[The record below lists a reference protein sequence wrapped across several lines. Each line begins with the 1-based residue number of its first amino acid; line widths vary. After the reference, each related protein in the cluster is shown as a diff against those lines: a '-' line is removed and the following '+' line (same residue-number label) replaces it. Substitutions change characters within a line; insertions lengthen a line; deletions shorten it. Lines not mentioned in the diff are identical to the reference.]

1 MQILTYIYKVFS
13 KLEIIILGPIFE
25 TAMFEITMFE
35 STTFKTT
42 VYKTTLFE
50 TKMFDQAMLEG
61 DKTKFKTTVFV
72 SFHKN
77 MSYTRIR
84 ENNV

>member
-1 MQILTYIYKVFS
+1 MNVEKKNSSKGCCYCYKAVA

-42 VYKTTLFE
+42 VYKTAVFE
-50 TKMFDQAMLEG
+50 TTVFETTMFDQAMLEG
-61 DKTKFKTTVFV
+61 RRKKQV
-72 SFHKN
+72 
-77 MSYTRIR
+77 
-84 ENNV
+84 